1 MKRNRIRLTAVP
13 AGLLGLWIAFAWGSA
28 FPADSAAPP
37 ALVISGATV
46 IDGTGRAPLKDA
58 AIVIEGNRIAAVG
71 AVRDIAVPRGA
82 RIIPAAGRFVIP
94 GLMDSNV
101 HLVAQRTVQYLAQFE
116 NSFEGLIEEAAQVA
130 LMNGQTSVF
139 DTWGPL
145 QPLLNVRDRIRGGR
159 TPGSRIFIAGNC
171 IGMTGPFG
179 LDMNPAEVVRSVSP
193 AFARRINRLWEENVG
208 ADLAYMTPD
217 QVRREVRAYIARGVD
232 FLKYASSSHLDSR
245 FIVFSAEA
253 QKAIVEEGHRA
264 GLTVQAHTTTNE
276 SLRLAVEA
284 GVDLVTHADDTGVFP
299 IAEETVAVLA
309 DRRVFCG
316 IIPKTR
322 RRWSVEIDGRAGG
335 PGAPADHRLLEMR
348 RRNQTT
354 LIQAGVPLLLNTDGG
369 LRHPDYLAQVPPADW
384 VDFGAIIGEGYF
396 RGCQGLAEMGVPPME
411 IILAGTRNVAAA
423 YGLLDDLGTLEAGKL
438 ADLVVLDADP
448 LEDIRNLRRIS
459 LVVKDGNVVDR
470 DALPVKKILYPGYFI
485 D

>member
-1 MKRNRIRLTAVP
+1 MKRMLRAAAVP
-13 AGLLGLWIAFAWGSA
+13 AGLLGLLISAGAGSA
-28 FPADSAAPP
+28 FPAASVERP
-37 ALVISGATV
+37 ALLISGATV
-46 IDGTGRAPLKDA
+46 IDGTGRAPLEDA
-58 AIVIEGNRIAAVG
+58 AILIEGNRITAVG
-71 AVRDIAVPRGA
+71 TAKDIAVPRGA
-82 RIIPAAGRFVIP
+82 RIVPAAGKFVIP

-116 NSFEGLIEEAAQVA
+116 NSFEALIEEAAQVA
-130 LMNGQTSVF
+130 LMNGQTTVF

-145 QPLLNVRDRIRGGR
+145 QPLLNVRDRIRAGR
-159 TPGSRIFIAGNC
+159 TRGSRIFVAGNC

-179 LDMNPAEVVRSVSP
+179 LDMNPAEVIRSVSP
-193 AFARRINRLWEENVG
+193 VFARRINRMWEENVG
-208 ADLAYMTPD
+208 SDLAYMTPD
-217 QVRREVRAYIARGVD
+217 QIRREVRAYIARGVD

-245 FIVFSAEA
+245 FIVFSGEA
-253 QKAIVEEGHRA
+253 QKAIVEEGRRA

-299 IAEETVAVLA
+299 LAEETVALLA
-309 DRRVFCG
+309 EKRVPCG
-316 IIPKTR
+316 IIPKTK

-335 PGAPADHRLLEMR
+335 PGAPADHRLLDMR
-348 RRNQTT
+348 RRNQMT
-354 LIQAGVPLLLNTDGG
+354 LIRAGVPLLLNTDGG

-411 IILAGTRNVAAA
+411 IILAGTRNVASA

-448 LEDIRNLRRIS
+448 LEDIRNLRRIAV
-459 LVVKDGNVVDR
+459 VVKDGVIVDR
-470 DALPVKKILYPGYFI
+470 DALPEKKMLYPGYFVE
-485 D
+485 